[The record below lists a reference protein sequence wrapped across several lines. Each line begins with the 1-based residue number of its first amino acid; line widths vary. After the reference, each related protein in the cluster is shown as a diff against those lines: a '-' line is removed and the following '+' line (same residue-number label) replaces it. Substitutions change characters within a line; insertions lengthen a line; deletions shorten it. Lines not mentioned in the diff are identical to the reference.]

1 MSQAEKLYEDANEL
15 MSNDD
20 FLNARNVSKKK
31 NTSFSKEKNFS
42 I

>member
-1 MSQAEKLYEDANEL
+1 MSHTEAEKLYEDANEL

-20 FLNARNVSKKK
+20 FENAIDVS
-31 NTSFSKEKNFS
+31 